1 MFSIFWFWLCVAC
14 LMSNVATT
22 LKTRET
28 SVLKNPTKTN
38 LKLRNDDCTLMIKK
52 GEVDEIRWL
61 LTMEHVNMID
71 LQLFSGTNFS
81 EPLLPDLKLTFVNR
95 DGRVLLSWLDIKYL
109 IITWTLSAGRTSYNL
124 HVRESNK
131 GCLQTMKNT
140 QDFVSG
146 SLLQQFI
153 GSTQQTSCEVC
164 YLKAHPKEKFVRR
177 CCGIFGNDNS
187 KYECSKDKY
196 RNQVLRLIC
205 LPNIPV
211 YITVVAFIFIAIFVS
226 RIVVQT
232 SQTRQNNRTYYY
244 LTEST
249 MSICCILR
257 HVISDDHGQGVSKT
271 RRLLFVFLI
280 SFVYLS
286 HFRLHLKSEQIFL
299 DWQDCIFLYWVFCFP
314 FTKLLNTV
322 IHPSDDHHDCIL
334 QRTPFTSLSK
344 YMALYLQYDIRNLH
358 TSHDT
363 SLHSDHNDLLLLLS
377 LPFNIK
383 MWSDT
388 IRRLYNK
395 TVKNVD
401 NLRWLNVR
409 VCGGLLACVLL
420 WVFTIFICLIYI
432 PVVLVMIIILIITTI
447 SAYMYRKFKIVVHSN
462 SKKQFVSSR
471 YDTLRSMHEA
481 FILILSICFLGII
494 LLFTWVPVYVG
505 LLTNIIYYIPY
516 ITVVSVSA
524 FYFQQIWKSM
534 DSKYF
539 ALKIFIYE
547 EYQNR
552 MGSGDPGSNSNSKK
566 ESGDIVPVV
575 SKQLYGKFRERLLP
589 YHIQLSYY
597 IPDFLVIL
605 FFLGFFAYV
614 IMVLQKYHATG
625 VVKVLTTMSVSV
637 LPYIFNSVVLQ
648 SSEEEKR
655 AWNERLKLNVKR
667 VVDELIAEDPEFART
682 VLTIRPHNKK
692 RTNSHSKDSS
702 EQDDEEDVSLCIEP
716 ANFQYVTSM

>member
-1 MFSIFWFWLCVAC
+1 
-14 LMSNVATT
+14 
-22 LKTRET
+22 
-28 SVLKNPTKTN
+28 
-38 LKLRNDDCTLMIKK
+38 
-52 GEVDEIRWL
+52 
-61 LTMEHVNMID
+61 MEHVNMID

-81 EPLLPDLKLTFVNR
+81 EPLLPDLKLTFVNG

-131 GCLQTMKNT
+131 GCLQTMKNK

-196 RNQVLRLIC
+196 RDEVLRLIL

-211 YITVVAFIFIAIFVS
+211 YITCMFFVFIAIFIF
-226 RIVVQT
+226 RMAVQT
-232 SQTRQNNRTYYY
+232 SQTHQNNKTYYY

-249 MSICCILR
+249 MSIRCILR
-257 HVISDDHGQGVSKT
+257 HVISDDHGQGVSKI

-299 DWQDCIFLYWVFCFP
+299 DCIFVYWAICFP

-322 IHPSDDHHDCIL
+322 IQLRDDHHDCIL

-344 YMALYLQYDIRNLH
+344 YMALCLQYDIRNLH

-401 NLRWLNVR
+401 ILRWLNVR

-420 WVFTIFICLIYI
+420 WMFTIFICLVYI
-432 PVVLVMIIILIITTI
+432 PVVFVMIIILIITTI
-447 SAYMYRKFKIVVHSN
+447 TAYMYRKFKIVVHSD

-471 YDTLRSMHEA
+471 YHTLRSMHEA
-481 FILILSICFLGII
+481 FILILSIGFLGISV
-494 LLFTWVPVYVG
+494 LFTCAPFFMG
-505 LLTNIIYYIPY
+505 LFVNIIYYIPY
-516 ITVVSVSA
+516 ITGVSVSA
-524 FYFQQIWKSM
+524 FYFLQIWKSM
-534 DSKYF
+534 DSKYS
-539 ALKIFIYE
+539 ALKICIYE

-552 MGSGDPGSNSNSKK
+552 MSNGDPGSNNSSKK

-575 SKQLYGKFRERLLP
+575 SKQLYGKVRERLLP
-589 YHIQLSYY
+589 YHIQLSHY

-605 FFLGFFAYV
+605 FLLGCFIYV

-648 SSEEEKR
+648 SSEEEKS

-692 RTNSHSKDSS
+692 RTSSDSKDSS
-702 EQDDEEDVSLCIEP
+702 EQDDKEDVSLCIEP
-716 ANFQYVTSM
+716 ADNIQYVTSM